1 MKGAPINKNNKSAK
15 HSFNFIKKIMI
26 FIVLFCHLPSIS
38 QTVMDI
44 DSNKY
49 TTIKIGDQIWLS
61 QNLNVTHFKNGDVIP
76 EVINQRE
83 WQEAWRNK
91 KPAWCNPNNIN
102 NLTSTYGKLY
112 NWYAVAD
119 PRGLAPAN
127 YKIPNLLDWQKAID
141 YFGNSGFRGNKIGAT
156 GFDFPRA
163 GSRNILTGFSSYN
176 EASRWWTS
184 NESNE
189 DSAWCV
195 LIGEEWGPRLFD
207 RSGIFGNGF
216 SVKCLLEK

>member
-1 MKGAPINKNNKSAK
+1 MKGTPINKNYKSAK
-15 HSFNFIKKIMI
+15 HSFNFIKNFMI
-26 FIVLFCHLPSIS
+26 FIILFYHLSSIC
-38 QTVMDI
+38 QTVTDI
-44 DSNKY
+44 DNNKY
-49 TTIKIGDQIWLS
+49 TTIKIGDQIWMS
-61 QNLNVTHFKNGDVIP
+61 QNLNVTHFKNGDIIP

-83 WQEAWRNK
+83 WQEAWINK

-127 YKIPNLLDWQKAID
+127 YKIPNWFDWQKAID
-141 YFGNSGFRGNKIGAT
+141 YFGNSGFIGYKISGT

-163 GSRNILTGFSSYN
+163 GNRDILTSFWKYGESST
-176 EASRWWTS
+176 WWSST
-184 NESNE
+184 ESNE
-189 DSAWCV
+189 KSAWCV
-195 LIGEEWGPRLFD
+195 LIGKEWGPRLYD
-207 RSGIFGNGF
+207 KCGIFGNGF